1 MTLSSALDIEHREEL
16 RVCPI
21 VWALACGRQSRNFHT
36 KDVVEERER
45 TVHVFDK
52 RGEYPSPEDG
62 WRIYRRLTH
71 GRTAK
76 PDKEHNQ
83 QSHI

>member
-1 MTLSSALDIEHREEL
+1 
-16 RVCPI
+16 
-21 VWALACGRQSRNFHT
+21 
-36 KDVVEERER
+36 VEERER